1 MSGARLAVLMSIA
14 ACMPVYAQTTAPE
27 KIQVANTQTLDFPA
41 GGTLRMTNA
50 LGEITIQ
57 GWDLPSIE
65 ITTIKSSKAAAGPKD
80 REATSRLLSRV
91 KITAE
96 RKGDEVIVASE
107 YPKHSKILRPFEGM
121 TDFDLEYRI
130 KVPRSA
136 RLAIS
141 EDMGETHIENVS
153 GEIRAE
159 DHMGLIT
166 VLLPDGQY
174 AIDARSRLG
183 SVSSDFPGVE
193 QRRKFLGH
201 AFLASPPAA
210 GQKLF
215 LRAGYGDIVIEKR
228 H

>member
-1 MSGARLAVLMSIA
+1 MGGARRAVLIVVA
-14 ACMPVYAQTTAPE
+14 AWMPIGAQTTAPE
-27 KIQVANTQTLDFPA
+27 IIQVANTQTLDFPS
-41 GGTLRMTNA
+41 GGALRMTNA
-50 LGEITIQ
+50 VGEITIQ
-57 GWDLPSIE
+57 AWDQPSIE
-65 ITTIKSSKAAAGPKD
+65 ITTIKSSKTAVGPEN
-80 REATSRLLSRV
+80 REAMDKLLSRV
-91 KITAE
+91 KITAQ

-136 RLAIS
+136 RLAIA

-174 AIDARSRLG
+174 AIDARSKLG
-183 SVSSDFPGVE
+183 SVISDFPGVE
-193 QRRKFLGH
+193 RRQRFFGH